1 MRTSDPK
8 VPKPPAPRLSL
19 ESRTALHREFTDRGI
34 LLKQDPR
41 LPDVVGFLAGG
52 PIRGSWWSHPGAHS
66 LFDALQ
72 EFAAGP
78 DCLEVKLVAGKDTY
92 VHRRLWPAV
101 LGVALENAA
110 WQTDGLSAEAVLL
123 LESLEKEGRAKASGP
138 PAREILTRLLAHGK
152 QVHTEAGKH
161 ALELEPW
168 EAWQRRKKAKPLP
181 GDQARARLEE
191 ALAGLGGRAELLP
204 WKARKR
210 LVRKKG

>member
-1 MRTSDPK
+1 MRTPDTRPSK
-8 VPKPPAPRLSL
+8 LPAPRLSL
-19 ESRTALHREFTDRGI
+19 ESRTALHREFAERGL
-34 LLKQDPR
+34 LLKQDAR

-52 PIRGSWWSHPGAHS
+52 PIRGSWWTHPGAHA

-72 EFAAGP
+72 EFTAGP
-78 DCLEVKLVAGKDTY
+78 DCLEVKLVAGKDTF

-101 LGVALENAA
+101 LGAALENAA
-110 WQTDGLSAEAVLL
+110 WQTDGLSAEAVRL
-123 LESLEKEGRAKASGP
+123 LETLEKGEGAKASGP

-152 QVHTEAGKH
+152 QVHTAAGKH
-161 ALELEPW
+161 VLELETW

-181 GDQARARLEE
+181 ADEARARLEE
-191 ALAGLGGRAELLP
+191 VLLALGGRAELLP